1 MKITLIYLV
10 MATLITT
17 IGCQRNIQKGNIT
30 QNKTDSF
37 IITKT
42 KVDTLAKTETKL
54 KVEDYTLSIEPKIF
68 NNSTMG
74 KAKLVIANNTK
85 EHILA
90 GLMYF
95 VDIKEENT
103 WKRLNINEDIL
114 FESIGI
120 DIKAFTARE
129 LEVNLKITPYNFKP
143 GTYRISKEV
152 TQTSNKKEIL
162 ISTEFTVE

>member
-1 MKITLIYLV
+1 MKTNLLYLA
-10 MATLITT
+10 MATIITT
-17 IGCQRNIQKGNIT
+17 NSCQPKIQNASIIQT
-30 QNKTDSF
+30 KTDSS

-42 KVDTLAKTETKL
+42 KVDTLAKIETKL
-54 KVEDYTLSIEPKIF
+54 KVEDYTLSIEPKVF

-90 GLMYF
+90 GLEYF

-103 WKRLNINEDIL
+103 WKRLNINEGII

-120 DIKAFTARE
+120 DIQAFTARE
-129 LEVNLKITPYNFKP
+129 LEVNLKILPYNYKP
-143 GTYRISKEV
+143 GKYRITKELV
-152 TQTSNKKEIL
+152 VTSNKKKISV
-162 ISTEFTVE
+162 STEFFVE